1 MCAQAKPKT
10 DPASPDVTFTWRQ
23 HEPEDFTRPIAVI
36 ESDHAIQL
44 AICDVLDR
52 IIQNPRHGA
61 GEQEVA
67 TVHEYLCTQMPHH
80 IADEEEDL
88 FPLLRQRGAA
98 DDELEK
104 ILGQLHREH
113 HMDRRLDDDLC
124 RDLNCLIGGQPFADP
139 VRFLMTAFAFG
150 ETQRRHLAWENA
162 VVVSRARKYL
172 TKADKAELG
181 RRMAKR
187 RGIALPG

>member
-1 MCAQAKPKT
+1 MSAQTRPET
-10 DPASPDVTFTWRQ
+10 NPTSPVMAFTWHR
-23 HEPEDFTRPIAVI
+23 HAPEDFKQPLTVI
-36 ESDHAIQL
+36 ETDHATQL

-61 GEQEVA
+61 AEQEIKA
-67 TVHEYLCTQMPHH
+67 VHEYLCTQMPHH

-88 FPLLRQRGAA
+88 FPLLRRSAAA
-98 DDELEK
+98 DGELEK

-113 HMDRRLDDDLC
+113 HLDQRLDADLR
-124 RDLNCLIGGQPFADP
+124 RDLNCLICGQPFADP

-172 TKADKAELG
+172 TMANQAELG

-187 RGIALPG
+187 RGIALPD

>member
-1 MCAQAKPKT
+1 MA
-10 DPASPDVTFTWRQ
+10 FTWHR
-23 HEPEDFTRPIAVI
+23 HAPEDFKQPLTVI
-36 ESDHAIQL
+36 ETDHATQL

-61 GEQEVA
+61 AEQEIKA
-67 TVHEYLCTQMPHH
+67 VHEYLCTQMPHH

-88 FPLLRQRGAA
+88 FPLLRRSAAA
-98 DDELEK
+98 DGELEK

-113 HMDRRLDDDLC
+113 HLDQRLDADLR
-124 RDLNCLIGGQPFADP
+124 RDLNCLICGQPFADP

-172 TKADKAELG
+172 TMANQAELG

-187 RGIALPG
+187 RGIALPD

>member
-1 MCAQAKPKT
+1 MSAQARPET
-10 DPASPDVTFTWRQ
+10 NPASPVVAFTWHR
-23 HEPEDFTRPIAVI
+23 HAPEDFKQPLTVI
-36 ESDHAIQL
+36 ETDHATQL

-61 GEQEVA
+61 AEQEIKA
-67 TVHEYLCTQMPHH
+67 VHEYLCTQMPHH

-88 FPLLRQRGAA
+88 FPLLRRSAAA
-98 DDELEK
+98 DGELEK

-113 HMDRRLDDDLC
+113 HLDQRLDADLR
-124 RDLNCLIGGQPFADP
+124 RDLNCLICGQPFADP

-172 TKADKAELG
+172 TMANQAELG

-187 RGIALPG
+187 RGIALPD

>member
-1 MCAQAKPKT
+1 MCAQARPKT
-10 DPASPDVTFTWRQ
+10 GPASPDVTFTWRQ
-23 HEPEDFTRPIAVI
+23 HAPEDFKRPITVI
-36 ESDHAIQL
+36 ETDHAIQL

-61 GEQEVA
+61 GEQEIK
-67 TVHEYLCTQMPHH
+67 TMREYLCTHLPLH

-88 FPLLRQRGAA
+88 FPLLRQCASA
-98 DDELEK
+98 DDELEQ

-113 HMDRRLDDDLC
+113 HMDQRLDDDLC
-124 RDLNCLIGGQPFADP
+124 RDLKCLIDGNAFADP

-172 TKADKAELG
+172 TKADQAELG

>member
-10 DPASPDVTFTWRQ
+10 DPASPDVTFTWQQ
-23 HEPEDFTRPIAVI
+23 HAPEDFTRPIAVI
-36 ESDHAIQL
+36 ETDHAIQL

-61 GEQEVA
+61 GEQEVT

-88 FPLLRQRGAA
+88 FPLLRQRGTA

-124 RDLNCLIGGQPFADP
+124 RDLKCLIGGQPFADP

-187 RGIALPG
+187 RGIALPD